1 MSLCVRDVMAWRVQL
16 IQATDSAKNSARMMN
31 KFSVSS
37 LVVLSEDGIV
47 GIVTERDLL
56 TRVVASGQNPDE
68 VTVREI
74 MSEPIIVTS
83 PDTPLEQ
90 AIQLML
96 MEKIRKLPVME
107 EDGDKVRLVG
117 ILSMTDVA
125 RIHPNL
131 MENLK
136 HLTGEEHRT
145 MDELGFYIR

>member
-1 MSLCVRDVMAWRVQL
+1 MYLCVRDMMVPRVQL
-16 IQATDSAKNSARMMN
+16 IQATDSAKNSARMMD
-31 KFSVSS
+31 KFNVSS

-68 VTVREI
+68 VTVKEI

-96 MEKIRKLPVME
+96 MEKIKKLPVME
-107 EDGDKVRLVG
+107 EDGDKMRLVG
-117 ILSMTDVA
+117 ILSMNDVA

-131 MENLK
+131 MEYLK
-136 HLTGEEHRT
+136 HLTGEEPRT
-145 MDELGFYIR
+145 MAELSFYIR